1 MLDVKTLFVVMIATS
16 LLLAGSMAVAVGMRF
31 RDGVGKWT
39 GSLMLQAVTF
49 VCFSLRGGIPDLIS
63 IVFANCLLALSFTL
77 QAAAILEF
85 FQKKLHV
92 AWHIVPI
99 LIIGIVFTVLISNV
113 PLLAT
118 LAGLGFGAG
127 LLVLALLLQ
136 RQQGA
141 TEGPARWLLIVG
153 YLVGGA
159 GCFFRALVA
168 TVDPAAVTVI
178 AQPGIFQGISFLI
191 AFAVI
196 LVTSV
201 GFLLLQKERAEEI
214 AQKLAVTDPLTGTFN
229 RRTFLELADK
239 EISRAQRATTPLSLV
254 MIDLD
259 HFKKVNDE
267 YGHLAGDE
275 VLKRSVAILQGC
287 LRREDLLVRFGGEE
301 FCILLPN
308 VSLDAATQMA
318 ERIRESVERAEFT
331 FNGHSIP
338 VTISL
343 GVASML
349 SKSDTT
355 ALLIGRAD
363 EALYSAKRTGR
374 NRAVAY
380 PENSTFAMLMRS
392 QQPQKSDLAKV

>member
-49 VCFSLRGGIPDLIS
+49 VCFSLRGGIPDLVS
-63 IVFANCLLALSFTL
+63 IVIANCLLALSFTL

-85 FQKKLHV
+85 FQKQLR
-92 AWHIVPI
+92 ALWHIVPI
-99 LIIGIVFTVLISNV
+99 VIIAIVFTALIGNV

-168 TVDPAAVTVI
+168 TVDPSAVTVI

-196 LVTSV
+196 LITSV

-239 EISRAQRATTPLSLV
+239 EISRAQRAATPLSLV

-349 SKSDTT
+349 SKADTT

-363 EALYSAKRTGR
+363 EALYSAKRMGR

-392 QQPQKSDLAKV
+392 KQPQKPDLAKV